1 MKIIYVWSKEVL
13 YVYVVVFFIIV
24 WIDWVKKK
32 IFINFI
38 VVLNKFFFVI
48 FKVIISNDEDGL

>member
-24 WIDWVKKK
+24 WIDWIKKK